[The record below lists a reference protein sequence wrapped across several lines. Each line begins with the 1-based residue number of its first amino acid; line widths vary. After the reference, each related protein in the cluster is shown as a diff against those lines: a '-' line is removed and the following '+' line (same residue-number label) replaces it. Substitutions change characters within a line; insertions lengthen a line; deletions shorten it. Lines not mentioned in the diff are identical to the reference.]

1 MRLTLHAAT
10 MADMPFR
17 AKMMSDPATMAYNA
31 PYFPPDGCITF
42 PENTWNDWLEGW
54 TGHEPERFAGYLA
67 DEQGN
72 LVGEVSW
79 HDFGQEMGVV
89 IAHDQRGKGYGAEGL
104 RLLAERAFRH
114 AEITELRNTFEPS
127 RAAALAL
134 HLHAGFVPLSER
146 DGLLILRLTR
156 ERFEQKRRERF
167 LRLVTDAMCD
177 WDAGDS
183 LRIHHF
189 LKVHAFARQ
198 IGLAEGLDENTLFT
212 LEIAALTHDIGI
224 KPAEKQYGSCEGT
237 LQERLGPPEAEAM
250 FTALGLPAPV
260 IRRVCFLIG
269 HHHTTKDV
277 AGIDWQIL
285 LEADFLVNMIEGHS
299 SAQAIDTFRDKVFRT
314 GEGKRLLQW
323 VRPQSE

>member
-1 MRLTLHAAT
+1 MLTLLKPSRAL
-10 MADMPFR
+10 MPFR
-17 AKMMSDPATMAYNA
+17 QAMLSDPATTAYNA
-31 PYFPPDGCITF
+31 PYLPPDGCISF
-42 PENTWNDWLEGW
+42 PEDTWNGWLEDW
-54 TGHEPERFAGYLA
+54 TAHEPERFAGYLA

-79 HDFGQEMGVV
+79 HDFGRDMGIV
-89 IAHDQRGKGYGAEGL
+89 IKAKYRGRGYGREGL
-104 RLLAERAFRH
+104 RLLTEEAFRH
-114 AEITELRNTFEPS
+114 AEITELRNTFEPD

-134 HLHAGFVPLSER
+134 HLHAGFVPLSQQ
-146 DGLLILRLTR
+146 DGLLTLRLTR

-212 LEIAALTHDIGI
+212 LEAAALTHDIGI
-224 KPAEKQYGSCEGT
+224 KPAEKQYGSCEGL

-250 FTALGLPAPV
+250 LTALGLPAPV
-260 IRRVCFLIG
+260 IRRVSFLIG
-269 HHHTTKDV
+269 HHHTTQGV

-314 GEGKRLLQW
+314 REGKRLLQW
-323 VRPQSE
+323 VRPQGE